1 MKSREKRRQKV
12 RTRYLSSVLLS
23 ILLVTSLI
31 ALLSFSTISQTVSAT
46 SGTNLPLNSS
56 FESWSGGVPVSW
68 IKESNVN
75 IFQESSIVEE
85 GSYSV
90 RFDTTSATNA
100 GIYQEISVIAG
111 VAYTWSAWLYSPG
124 TGVQG
129 MGIYI
134 NWRNSSGGNI
144 SSSPSVYN
152 TLVNTWELVT
162 TGPVKAPA
170 NAAIARVAIRGYK
183 DTASPAGYADNAKFS
198 PENVFIKY
206 CMPDLGQHCA
216 NWCWVAAAANS
227 IYWYSQHGYL
237 QLIDDPANPIVNDN
251 TYITQT
257 MFHPSYPFPPSPP
270 DNVYRLLHEI
280 ATDCLYPGVPENMIT
295 IDNTYCQ
302 PINDIQYFFGL
313 QEFINEQGA
322 PLKVHEI
329 VDNNILSPVPPE
341 GPDVEYRPPTLVDY
355 QRELENCQD
364 VLLWLASNARHE
376 NTENYPYRY
385 EDTDHVVT
393 GVAFSYD
400 NSWILVSDPWT
411 PGSPDNSNDLTHIL
425 TPYDNLQVLSADPL
439 VVIYNLKAVQVTKI
453 VFISPAAAPEYG
465 VDVSISPDN
474 QEGLPGQ
481 TLTYTVTVTN
491 KGNAADTFDLSVTQ
505 DSLGW
510 GASVSPS
517 SVGPIAPGASDNT
530 ATLSVTIPKTAQ
542 FCQTDNMT
550 VQAVSRGDITKSD
563 NYTVTAHVRE
573 FFEKTC
579 MPDLGQHCVNWCWV
593 AAAANSI
600 YWYSQHGYLEL
611 IDDPAVLPEN
621 DNAYITQMFPAPC
634 GDNIYRL
641 LFEIAS
647 DCGHIYCE
655 GVLDND
661 YFFGL
666 QKFINDQ
673 GAPLIVHEIV
683 DPAQVLSVPP
693 ADGIT
698 VIYRPPTLEDYK
710 RELEN
715 CQDVLLWL
723 RYRHTY
729 PETEATDHV
738 VTGVGFSR
746 DNQWIYVSDPW
757 TPGTPMPPDHSNDLT
772 HTLTPYD
779 YLEVKSAPDE
789 NLWVIYENNPVQV
802 VKMVYISPTAPTPPV
817 ENYIKECMP
826 DLGQHC
832 ENWCWT
838 AAAANSIWW
847 YANHGY
853 PELIDNLADPASD
866 NEWIDQW
873 YPCPGCVGY
882 RKLLAVI
889 ASYCLGL
896 PPENTFCHPVSNLE
910 YFYGLQAF
918 IDAQGAPLYVHEIL
932 NPDKVGMPRPP
943 ADGENVV
950 YDNVTFDNYKT
961 ELKRC
966 QDVLL
971 QLDFKNFNYMEYT
984 EEALDHIVTGVSF
997 FDGGAGNSWIQ
1008 VSDPWTPQPWGN
1020 GPDHYNDNM
1029 HVNRYDNLPVVN
1041 NDPLTVLYRYW
1052 TPGGDQ
1058 FAAVE
1063 VIKLIYISPKI
1074 LWTGSATFRLENLYK
1089 VSLNKDLQLNTGSK
1103 LVVKFYKYDNVT
1115 LQANS
1120 VIENITPPQS
1130 VVENENVP
1138 HPRAAERFPWGTV
1151 QIARLVLTT
1160 DNENEVISEIASFTV
1175 HQSHLRDRDKA
1186 ILKDWGGHPELHDAF
1201 RDEDKDILK
1210 QWGSAPP

>member
-1 MKSREKRRQKV
+1 MVPLLTFTILTSVGTVKASPDTIFSDNFDTAVNADARYSNWDGGTDGTTINNTLWRMLTSPTGGPKQGAGKLGLLPSSTYTDPFIQTPSFATTGYNNIRISFVWTLELDVVTRATRFNTYWSTDGINWTLIPGAGYYPGPPGGDNDNTVQK
-12 RTRYLSSVLLS
+12 
-23 ILLVTSLI
+23 II
-31 ALLSFSTISQTVSAT
+31 
-46 SGTNLPLNSS
+46 
-56 FESWSGGVPVSW
+56 
-68 IKESNVN
+68 SNVLV
-75 IFQESSIVEE
+75 SSDDNVGNKPTLYIKWRSEGRGVGSGSSKKVSFDNVVITGDPIV
-85 GSYSV
+85 
-90 RFDTTSATNA
+90 T
-100 GIYQEISVIAG
+100 I
-111 VAYTWSAWLYSPG
+111 
-124 TGVQG
+124 
-129 MGIYI
+129 
-134 NWRNSSGGNI
+134 
-144 SSSPSVYN
+144 
-152 TLVNTWELVT
+152 
-162 TGPVKAPA
+162 VK
-170 NAAIARVAIRGYK
+170 V
-183 DTASPAGYADNAKFS
+183 
-198 PENVFIKY
+198 

-216 NWCWVAAAANS
+216 SWCWCAAAANS

-237 QLIDDPANPIVNDN
+237 QLIDAPENAVENDN
-251 TYITQT
+251 NYITQ
-257 MFHPSYPFPPSPP
+257 MFPAPCGH
-270 DNVYRLLHEI
+270 NIYRLFMEI
-280 ATDCLYPGVPENMIT
+280 ASDCGHGWNEGIL
-295 IDNTYCQ
+295 DNEYFYGLQ
-302 PINDIQYFFGL
+302 KFIND
-313 QEFINEQGA
+313 QGA
-322 PLKVHEI
+322 PLIVHEI
-329 VDNNILSPVPPE
+329 VDPALSSIPPS
-341 GPDVEYRPPTLVDY
+341 GPDVEYRLPTLVDY

-364 VLLWLASNARHE
+364 VLLWLNYRH
-376 NTENYPYRY
+376 TYPY

-393 GVAFSYD
+393 GVGFGD
-400 NSWILVSDPWT
+400 NNWIVVSDPWT
-411 PGSPDNSNDLTHIL
+411 TGAPDHNNGLENKI
-425 TPYDNLQVLSADPL
+425 YDNLRVLSTPDAPL
-439 VVIYNLKAVQVTKI
+439 WVRYAGQNVQVVKM
-453 VFISPAAAPEYG
+453 VYISPRAAVTYG

-491 KGNAADTFDLSVTQ
+491 TGNVADTFDLSVTQ